1 MARDDSEVDVLL
13 VEDNPNDAELTMR
26 ALRSSVRSERFMH
39 AEDGVKAIGILFED
53 GGAARPNKLPR
64 MILLDLKLPK
74 LDGLEVLR
82 RVKQDERTRSIPVV
96 VLTSS
101 REERDIFESYR
112 LGANSYLVKPVG
124 FEEYIAAIKEACR
137 YWLVLNQP
145 PQHDGPN

>member
-1 MARDDSEVDVLL
+1 MAVDDSEVDVLL

-26 ALRSSVRSERFMH
+26 ALRASVRSERFMH
-39 AEDGVKAIGILFED
+39 AEDGVKALGLLFEE
-53 GGAARPNKLPR
+53 GGAARLAKLPR

-101 REERDIFESYR
+101 KEERDIFESYR

-145 PQHDGPN
+145 PLHDGAN